1 MSQTHT
7 RLDEGVE
14 MRTPREN
21 GNSSRLEFDKDDQTT
36 NLVVDH
42 DAPYMVNAEWILL
55 ASMIDRLTLIVYS
68 VVCGIT
74 LALCFA

>member
-1 MSQTHT
+1 
-7 RLDEGVE
+7 

-21 GNSSRLEFDKDDQTT
+21 GHSSRLEFDKDDQTT